1 MNRKIFCIL
10 ISCIVLCSLCYV
22 FHATNMSLTD
32 FTSEST
38 KDNSVFHDVS
48 SEDRQNQGYTK
59 TDFTWKDSKG
69 DEYPVY
75 IAHTGSCFVIKTSKS
90 GEEYRA
96 YLGEEASEQINK
108 ELSNR
113 KSNDVVA
120 KDTIDSFLKGT
131 IVTKNVNSISLFN
144 EITLSDIIPYFVDAD
159 FDGEVE
165 KVERCDNGD
174 VKVFKKDR
182 FGNYSQDVSHNIPF
196 CWLKINLCCPAHKA
210 YSTINYTFQTIYV
223 EAHYGCSEEEI
234 RQYKKVNNLW
244 SEIMP
249 VKPFSIINKNLF
261 PESKLVPSY
270 SYRTNWI
277 TF

>member
-10 ISCIVLCSLCYV
+10 LSCIVLCSLYYV

-96 YLGEEASEQINK
+96 YLGEEVSEQINK
-108 ELSNR
+108 ELSYR
-113 KSNDVVA
+113 ESNDVVA
-120 KDTIDSFLKGT
+120 QDTVSSFLGKP
-131 IVTKNVNSISLFN
+131 IVINDKIYEQISAIAAHDKMLSYSDSIIQIGNVRWRVNLKSDNIVLMTSVQPDDPKMKQVVKY
-144 EITLSDIIPYFVDAD
+144 LSDIYGKPYEDEE
-159 FDGEVE
+159 DGYDI
-165 KVERCDNGD
+165 KWSSSDNPSDIFRPGSTL
-174 VKVFKKDR
+174 VHLRRVHTEEGGTFLFFK
-182 FGNYSQDVSHNIPF
+182 
-196 CWLKINLCCPAHKA
+196 
-210 YSTINYTFQTIYV
+210 
-223 EAHYGCSEEEI
+223 
-234 RQYKKVNNLW
+234 
-244 SEIMP
+244 
-249 VKPFSIINKNLF
+249 
-261 PESKLVPSY
+261 
-270 SYRTNWI
+270 
-277 TF
+277 